1 MLDIDANPAKLTSV
15 LHYKGLP
22 ISADFVINRVLEEAA
37 KGQAA

>member
-1 MLDIDANPAKLTSV
+1 

-22 ISADFVINRVLEEAA
+22 ISADFVIERVLEEVA